1 MGVGV
6 CIDFL
11 ILLCLVEREF
21 FGSQFLD
28 VISRD
33 ETLFASCPSLPPARR
48 VYLFPRTKCV
58 IIKNTKT
65 IRKCHLL
72 KVIDRS
78 IPSLRISITSPILK
92 LSSSAS

>member
-1 MGVGV
+1 V

-33 ETLFASCPSLPPARR
+33 ETLFTFGPSLPPARR
-48 VYLFPRTKCV
+48 VYLFPRTKRV

-65 IRKCHLL
+65 KEG
-72 KVIDRS
+72 VIC
-78 IPSLRISITSPILK
+78 
-92 LSSSAS
+92 